1 MFFSLPYGRREI
13 SFEAAEDS
21 ILFTG
26 EMGDIPAA
34 DNIAAAVINAL
45 DSPAGTPPLKELAHN
60 KKDILFLVEDNTRDT
75 PLKEL
80 LPIVVRYLNENGI
93 SDSRISLLTAPG
105 THRQMTGHEITQK
118 LGADTV
124 NRFKIS
130 QHNAA
135 DSTSMGD
142 LGTISVMDYSIPV
155 RVNRKVLQ
163 ADLVVGF
170 GNIIPHCNAG
180 FSGGGKI
187 VIPGVSDIATTAAV
201 HAAAA
206 FHKSVPLGEND
217 FNPCRMAIETG
228 AKRAGLNFVVNVVL
242 NHVGTLAG
250 IFAGDFITAQRAGS
264 ALAARLFR
272 VGVPQRAD
280 IIIASSY
287 PVDVDF
293 WQAGKGLAAAFM
305 AVKKSG
311 IIILAAHCRE
321 GLAHNHPRYR
331 EYLRNN
337 LEENLAAI
345 RNSRPEDI
353 DADVVAASVAAENC
367 KIRDWARVFIVTD
380 GLTQNDVE
388 SLGFTRFDS
397 AQSALD
403 EAMSLKPGASVGILP
418 AGGHALPV
426 LHQG

>member
-1 MFFSLPYGRREI
+1 MFFSIPYGRREI

-34 DNIAAAVINAL
+34 DSIAAAVIAAL
-45 DSPAGTPPLKELAHN
+45 DSPTGTPPLKELARN
-60 KKDILFLVEDNTRDT
+60 KKDVLFLVEDNTRET
-75 PLKEL
+75 PLKKL

-93 SDSRISLLTAPG
+93 SDGRISLLTAPG
-105 THRQMTGHEITQK
+105 THRPMTEHEITQK

-124 NRFKIS
+124 TRFKIS

-135 DSTSMGD
+135 DSTSMSD
-142 LGTISVMDYSIPV
+142 LGTISVMDYSVPV
-155 RVNRKVLQ
+155 RVNRRVLQ
-163 ADLVVGF
+163 ADLVIGF

-242 NHVGTLAG
+242 NHGGTLAG
-250 IFAGDFITAQRAGS
+250 IFAGDFVKAHRAGS
-264 ALAARLFR
+264 ALSARLFR
-272 VGVPQRAD
+272 VCVPRRAD
-280 IIIASSY
+280 IVIASSY
-287 PVDVDF
+287 PADADF

-305 AVKKSG
+305 TVKKGG

-331 EYLRNN
+331 EYLRNS
-337 LEENLAAI
+337 LEENIAVI
-345 RNSRPEDI
+345 KNSRPDNI
-353 DADVVAASVAAENC
+353 DADVVAASVATENC

-388 SLGFTRFDS
+388 SLGFTRFEN

-403 EAMSLKPGASVGILP
+403 EAMNLNPGALVGILP

-426 LHQG
+426 LNKG

>member
-1 MFFSLPYGRREI
+1 M
-13 SFEAAEDS
+13 AEDS

-26 EMGDIPAA
+26 EMEDIPSA
-34 DNIAAAVINAL
+34 DNIAAATVTAL
-45 DSPAGTPPLKELAHN
+45 DNPTGTPPLKELTRN
-60 KKDILFLVEDNTRDT
+60 KKDILFLVEDNTRET

-93 SDSRISLLTAPG
+93 SDDSISLLTAPG
-105 THRQMTGHEITQK
+105 THRQMTGHEITKK
-118 LGADTV
+118 LGSDIVT
-124 NRFKIS
+124 RFKIS
-130 QHNAA
+130 QHNASNA
-135 DSTSMGD
+135 TLMGD
-142 LGTISVMDYSIPV
+142 LGTISVMDYSVPI
-155 RVNRKVLQ
+155 RVNRSILQ
-163 ADLVVGF
+163 ADLVIGF

-217 FNPCRMAIETG
+217 FNPCRMAIEAG

-242 NHVGTLAG
+242 NHGSTLAG
-250 IFAGDFITAQRAGS
+250 IFAGDFIKAQREGS

-272 VGVPQRAD
+272 VGVPRRAD
-280 IIIASSY
+280 IIIASPY
-287 PVDVDF
+287 PADADF

-305 AVKKSG
+305 AIKKGG

-331 EYLRNN
+331 EYLRNS
-337 LEENLAAI
+337 LEENLAVI
-345 RNSRPEDI
+345 RNSSPEDI

-388 SLGFTRFDS
+388 SLGFTRFENV
-397 AQSALD
+397 QSALD
-403 EAMSLKPGASVGILP
+403 EAINLNPGASVGILP

-426 LHQG
+426 LHKR